1 MPPFPHHAL
10 QPSLKQLWLCSFFS
24 CCSDKTE
31 AEAGLGR
38 IVVLLFCR
46 GVWAHAHVDCW
57 IKSPHCPPVFCPASF
72 QPVFPVAA
80 EEVLLKWEFDCF
92 LIKILQGFTFPLRS
106 RPNATEWQP
115 RNLSVEP
122 QPVFP
127 GLQLLFLTKYLQL
140 SCLSYTDGK
149 DLQAFLFSLLRNTFF
164 HDLS

>member
-1 MPPFPHHAL
+1 MPCNLPSNNSGYAVSSVAAL
-10 QPSLKQLWLCSFFS
+10 TRQRVQ
-24 CCSDKTE
+24 
-31 AEAGLGR
+31 AGLGR

-46 GVWAHAHVDCW
+46 GVWAHPHMDCW
-57 IKSPHCPPVFCPASF
+57 TKSPNCPPVFCPASF

-115 RNLSVEP
+115 RNLSVVP
-122 QPVFP
+122 QPVFSGP
-127 GLQLLFLTKYLQL
+127 HLLFLTKYLQF

-149 DLQAFLFSLLRNTFF
+149 DLQAFLFSLLQNTFF